1 MQARPPSAEAEAEA
15 EATRLAAVHNLRLV
29 DTAPEERFDKVVRMA
44 QALFD
49 VSMVEI
55 NLIDRDRQYT
65 KAAHPSANGGKNT
78 PREVS
83 FCTVT
88 VTEDRTL
95 VVPDATGDPRFSRNP
110 LVTGDP
116 HIRFYAGHPLTNHG
130 QRVGSLCLVDDEP
143 RTLTDT
149 QQRLLADLAS
159 WVERE
164 LDRDAEMG
172 YASEVHRRL
181 LPKSIPTIDGYDI
194 AGTCVA
200 ARDIGGDF
208 YGWHHLDDRF
218 HLVLVDVMG
227 KGVGPALIAAGLR
240 STLRATFTGTGLAHD
255 FNRAAAASEED
266 LTDVSS
272 FATAFCAQ
280 LTPSTGD
287 VTYLDAGHGLGLII
301 AADGSYRRLV
311 SDALPLGIVVGDQ
324 WGTHDTQL
332 NAGETLLAV
341 SDGILDVFDT
351 QSQAFARI
359 AGAVADSPT
368 ARRAVDAV
376 TDLARD
382 NPNAHDD
389 LTVVAL
395 RRA

>member
-1 MQARPPSAEAEAEA
+1 MPARPTTAAAEAA
-15 EATRLAAVHNLRLV
+15 RLDAVHNLRLV

-55 NLIDRDRQYT
+55 NLIDQDRQYT
-65 KAAHPSANGGKNT
+65 KAAHPSSNAGKNT
-78 PREVS
+78 PRDIS
-83 FCTVT
+83 FCNLT

-95 VVPDATGDPRFSRNP
+95 LVPDATGDPRFSRNP

-116 HIRFYAGHPLTNHG
+116 HIRFYAGHPLTSQG

-143 RTLTDT
+143 RTLTGT
-149 QQRLLADLAS
+149 QQLMLADLAS
-159 WVERE
+159 WVEHE
-164 LDRDAEMG
+164 LERNAEMA
-172 YASEVHRRL
+172 YAAEVQRRL

-208 YGWHHLDDRF
+208 YDWHQADDRL

-240 STLRATFTGTGLAHD
+240 STLRATFTGAGLAND
-255 FNRAAAASEED
+255 FNRAAAAAEED
-266 LTDVSS
+266 LTDASS
-272 FATAFCAQ
+272 FATVFCAQ
-280 LTPSTGD
+280 VTPSTGN
-287 VTYLDAGHGLGLII
+287 VTYLDAGHGLGLIV
-301 AADGSYRRLV
+301 AADGSYRRLP
-311 SDALPLGIVVGDQ
+311 SDALPLGVVAGDQ
-324 WGTHDTQL
+324 WATRDTQL
-332 NAGETLLAV
+332 NTGETLLAV

-351 QSQAFARI
+351 QSQALERV
-359 AGAVADSPT
+359 AGAVASSCT
-368 ARRAVDAV
+368 ARQAVEAV
-376 TDLARD
+376 TDLAED
-382 NPNAHDD
+382 SSHAQDD

>member
-1 MQARPPSAEAEAEA
+1 MQARPPTAAA

-55 NLIDRDRQYT
+55 NLIDHDRQYT
-65 KAAHPSANGGKNT
+65 KAAHPSANAGKNT
-78 PREVS
+78 PRDVS

-88 VTEDRTL
+88 ITEDRTL

-110 LVTGDP
+110 LVTGEP
-116 HIRFYAGHPLTNHG
+116 HIRFYAGHPLTTQG

-143 RTLTDT
+143 RTLTAT
-149 QQRLLADLAS
+149 QQQMLADLAS

-164 LDRDAEMG
+164 LERDAEMG
-172 YASEVHRRL
+172 YAAEVHRRL

-194 AGTCVA
+194 AGTSVA
-200 ARDIGGDF
+200 ARDVGGDF
-208 YGWHHLDDRF
+208 YGWHHVDDRL
-218 HLVLVDVMG
+218 HLILVDVMG

-240 STLRATFTGTGLAHD
+240 STLRATFTGAGLAND
-255 FNRAAAASEED
+255 FNRAAAAAEED
-266 LTDVSS
+266 LTDASS
-272 FATAFCAQ
+272 FATVFCAQ
-280 LTPSTGD
+280 LAPATGD
-287 VTYLDAGHGLGLII
+287 VTYLDAGHGLGLIV
-301 AADGSYRRLV
+301 AADGSYRRLP
-311 SDALPLGIVVGDQ
+311 SDALPLGIVAGDQ
-324 WGTHDTQL
+324 WATHDTQL

-359 AGAVADSPT
+359 AGAVANSPT
-368 ARRAVDAV
+368 AQQAVDAV
-376 TDLARD
+376 TGLAQD
-382 NPNAHDD
+382 SPHAHDD